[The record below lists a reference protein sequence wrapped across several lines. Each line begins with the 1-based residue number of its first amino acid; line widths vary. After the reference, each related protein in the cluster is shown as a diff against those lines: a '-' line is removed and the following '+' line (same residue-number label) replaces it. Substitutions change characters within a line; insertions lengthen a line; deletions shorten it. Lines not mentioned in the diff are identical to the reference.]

1 MTGERHIRN
10 GKATG
15 PLVRFVMLYAAL
27 FAAYGVAS
35 PFLPTFLA
43 ERGLGSN
50 AIAAVLAAGTAI
62 RLVAAPL
69 GCRLADRCGAP
80 RAVLMAFFVIAPF
93 SALLYLV
100 ADGWTALLLVSV
112 LQAAILAPLLPIA
125 DALTLI
131 AAGKLGFQ
139 YGWVRGAGSAAYIL
153 GTVFSGL
160 AVGRFGLG
168 AAIWLNAALLAA
180 GAAVARVVPRPP
192 SPAPASRL
200 ARGGMGT
207 LLRLPW
213 FRRLLLVAALVQG
226 SHALH
231 DVFAVIRWEAH
242 GISPA
247 AAGLLWSEAVAAEVI
262 VFAGIGRTVL
272 DRLGVATA
280 AMVAAAA
287 GVLRWGV
294 LAETAWLPAAALVE
308 PLHGATYALLHLAC
322 MRLIG
327 SRVPQQL
334 AATAQALY
342 GTLAV
347 GLAMASLTLASGPLY
362 QHLGARSF
370 WVMAALCA
378 AALPLAN
385 GLRRAESSA

>member
-1 MTGERHIRN
+1 M
-10 GKATG
+10 
-15 PLVRFVMLYAAL
+15 P
-27 FAAYGVAS
+27 
-35 PFLPTFLA
+35 PFSRLA
-43 ERGLGSN
+43 RRPG
-50 AIAAVLAAGTAI
+50 
-62 RLVAAPL
+62 PL
-69 GCRLADRCGAP
+69 GCRLADRYAAP
-80 RAVLMAFFVIAPF
+80 RAVLIAFSAAAPGA
-93 SALLYLV
+93 ALLYFV
-100 ADGWTALLLVSV
+100 ADGWAALLLVSV
-112 LQAAILAPLLPIA
+112 LLAAILAPLLPIA

-139 YGWVRGAGSAAYIL
+139 YGWVRGAGSAAYIM
-153 GTVFSGL
+153 GTVLSGL
-160 AVGRFGLG
+160 AAGRLGVGV
-168 AAIWLNAALLAA
+168 AIWLNAALLVATAA
-180 GAAVARVVPRPP
+180 AARLVPRSS
-192 SPAPASRL
+192 SPATAGRST
-200 ARGGMGT
+200 RGGAGS

-262 VFAGIGRTVL
+262 VFAGIGPSVL

-280 AMVAAAA
+280 AMLAAAA

-327 SRVPQQL
+327 SRAPQQL

-347 GLAMASLTLASGPLY
+347 GLTMAVLTLASGPLY

-378 AALPLAN
+378 VALPLAN
-385 GLRRAESSA
+385 GLRPAEDMVTRGP